1 LKRIREAIKME
12 RIKMEQ
18 LKFWENVINRELE
31 RLGKNT
37 RIKVVERDNYIAIDK
52 LDEQGRVW
60 DVLTV
65 ELTKREALNLL
76 VCIHSILNFD

>member
-1 LKRIREAIKME
+1 ME

-18 LKFWENVINRELE
+18 LKFWENTINEELK

-37 RIKVVERDNYIAIDK
+37 RIRVVERDNHIAIEK
-52 LDEQGRVW
+52 LDEQGIAW
-60 DVLTV
+60 DMLTV